1 VIPGIAGRTDLVSNL
16 RSLILTA
23 LGQSNSRGL
32 GAAKAKVAIPAV
44 RGSADYIEPTAG
56 GGSGIASPLTEQ
68 SRETQTLTLYSDDN
82 TVEIDAERITKVT
95 MLDANGR
102 EVVFI
107 YTEGG

>member
-1 VIPGIAGRTDLVSNL
+1 VTPGIAARADLIGNL
-16 RSLILTA
+16 KAVILAA
-23 LGQSNSRGL
+23 LGQTNARGL

-44 RGSADYIEPTAG
+44 RGSADYVAPAATG
-56 GGSGIASPLTEQ
+56 GGGIASPLTEQ

>member
-1 VIPGIAGRTDLVSNL
+1 MIHGIAGRADLVGNL
-16 RSLILTA
+16 KSIILAA
-23 LGQSNSRGL
+23 LGQTTSRGL
-32 GAAKAKVAIPAV
+32 GAAAAKVAIPAA
-44 RGSADYIEPTAG
+44 RGSADYVEPSAG

-82 TVEIDAERITKVT
+82 TVEIDAEQITKVT

-107 YTEGG
+107 YAEGG